1 MRGSPPFVSCRATAR
16 RLVVGAAMLVVA
28 LAAPRTRACGACD
41 VPELWSV
48 QNLAGELVVVT
59 NFGLL
64 SHDAGSWRV
73 TCEEVFGGLLLDA
86 RGDSSEGWVSTDV
99 GPFRRAGSA
108 CDWTPDAAP
117 ERATWAWQFALA
129 GGGEAG
135 EATRFLLVIDRETQ
149 ALHVERARADEDYR
163 VVHSFE
169 STSGFRD
176 LEAGGEPASVF
187 LAGFGAG
194 PDRLW
199 QVAFSLDAGDH
210 WETVVPE
217 VPRDIGWKL
226 RFVDPL
232 FPQAVLVEAEPVSG
246 DAEGLWRFDAETGVM
261 TELLTLSAGEELSG
275 LSVLGNAVWVAGRA
289 GAQGSLY
296 RSDRRELEFS
306 RVVTNAPPFACLGA
320 HAGAL
325 YACVNDFTYTS
336 SFLLGR
342 SHDEGR
348 TWQPALTVEDLGTV
362 AGCAPSCGR
371 TLDWLGAAFGSA
383 GAPSAGPPSG
393 GATSQSTEAGEAGAP
408 ASFPEPAHAPSG
420 CGCRFGASPFSG
432 GSAVSFAMMLGC
444 IGLAAIRRRGSRES
458 KPLRYC
464 LPLVALASVALAT
477 CSEAEPGSAAA
488 ISTCTGRGDD
498 LSRLRLTSG
507 ELVLSVLETF
517 PVPPG
522 VGDNEWIVSMRDTAE
537 VPMTGLAASLLV
549 TPFMPE
555 HGHGTPT
562 AVGIAE
568 VDAGEYRLGPV
579 NTFMPGLWRIR
590 LDVKRA
596 VDPETFEFNVCVE

>member
-1 MRGSPPFVSCRATAR
+1 MWRSAPLVSRQVCTRWLLAGSATLA
-16 RLVVGAAMLVVA
+16 VV
-28 LAAPRTRACGACD
+28 LAASRTRACGACA
-41 VPELWSV
+41 VPELWDV

-64 SHDAGSWRV
+64 SDDGDGWRV
-73 TCEEVFGGLLLDA
+73 TCEEIFGGLLLDA
-86 RGDSSEGWVSTDV
+86 TGDSSEGWVSTDV

-117 ERATWAWQFALA
+117 QHAVWAWKFALA
-129 GGGEAG
+129 GGEA
-135 EATRFLLVIDRETQ
+135 EPATRFLLVIDSETQ
-149 ALHVERARADEDYR
+149 ALHVERARADEDYT
-163 VVHSFE
+163 VVRSFE

-176 LEAGGEPASVF
+176 LKAGGQPASVF

-210 WETVVPE
+210 WETVVPD
-217 VPRDIGWKL
+217 VPRDINWKL

-261 TELLTLSAGEELSG
+261 TELLRLSAGEELSG
-275 LSVLGNAVWVAGRA
+275 LSVLGNAVWVAGRSE
-289 GAQGSLY
+289 AQGSLY
-296 RSDRRELEFS
+296 SSDRREFEFN
-306 RVVTNAPPFACLGA
+306 RVVSGAPPFACLGA
-320 HAGAL
+320 HSGAL

-348 TWQPALTVEDLGTV
+348 TWQPLLTVEDLGTI
-362 AGCAPSCGR
+362 AGCAPACDR
-371 TLDWLGAAFGSA
+371 TLDWLTAAFGSA
-383 GAPSAGPPSG
+383 GAPGAGPAAAG
-393 GATSQSTEAGEAGAP
+393 GAGQPADAGAAGAP
-408 ASFPEPAHAPSG
+408 ASLPEPAEAPSG
-420 CGCRFGASPFSG
+420 CGCRFGGSPSSQVPALSVAAMLVCLG
-432 GSAVSFAMMLGC
+432 LAVS
-444 IGLAAIRRRGSRES
+444 RRRRSRET
-458 KPLRYC
+458 PLRHWV
-464 LPLVALASVALAT
+464 LLTALAPVALAG
-477 CSEAEPGSAAA
+477 CSEAQSDGAAA
-488 ISTCTGRGDD
+488 VSPCAGQGDD
-498 LSRLRLTSG
+498 LGGLRLTSG

-522 VGDNEWIVSMRDTAE
+522 VGDNEWIVLLRDTSQQP
-537 VPMTGLAASLLV
+537 VTGLAESLVV

-562 AVGIAE
+562 AVGVAE

-590 LDVKRA
+590 LLVNRA
-596 VDPETFEFNVCVE
+596 PEPRLFEFNVCVE